1 MHIFSKIWN
10 FQTTKLVTLR
20 ATLKES
26 KNFQGYYNTG
36 WFNPKMRSRAAF

>member
-20 ATLKES
+20 ATHKES
-26 KNFQGYYNTG
+26 KNFDRVDQEKIS
-36 WFNPKMRSRAAF
+36 KMMHYLTFE